1 MKSVSR
7 AEDPAKNSRRMG
19 PGDFEVMIEGRGRVN
34 QDVIALFNRALV
46 ARARGEMIA
55 IAA

>member
-7 AEDPAKNSRRMG
+7 AEDAAKNSRRMG